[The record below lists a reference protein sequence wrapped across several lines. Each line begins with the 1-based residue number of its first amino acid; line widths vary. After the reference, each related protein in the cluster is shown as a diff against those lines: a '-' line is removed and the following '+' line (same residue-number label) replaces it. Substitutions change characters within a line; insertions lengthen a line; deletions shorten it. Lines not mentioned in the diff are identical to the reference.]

1 VAALQCPD
9 AEPQR
14 VVVDID
20 VVPGPFIEA
29 VGERLLR
36 VVTDELLK
44 AGMEIT
50 RTSVELHG
58 RTRHGEQCVDR
69 RLPKRFGRR

>member
-1 VAALQCPD
+1 MKTRPGSD
-9 AEPQR
+9 GEPQR

-44 AGMEIT
+44 TGMEIT
-50 RTSVELHG
+50 RTRV
-58 RTRHGEQCVDR
+58 
-69 RLPKRFGRR
+69 

>member
-1 VAALQCPD
+1 MTTRPGSAGK
-9 AEPQR
+9 PQR

-36 VVTDELLK
+36 VITDELLK
-44 AGMEIT
+44 IGMEIT
-50 RTSVELHG
+50 RTRVELHG
-58 RTRHGEQCVDR
+58 RISAW
-69 RLPKRFGRR
+69 

>member
-1 VAALQCPD
+1 MTTRPD
-9 AEPQR
+9 SAGKPQR

-44 AGMEIT
+44 LGVEIT
-50 RTSVELHG
+50 RTRVELHG
-58 RTRHGEQCVDR
+58 RIS
-69 RLPKRFGRR
+69 

>member
-1 VAALQCPD
+1 MASLQCPD
-9 AEPQR
+9 AERQR

-36 VVTDELLK
+36 VVTEELLT

-50 RTSVELHG
+50 RTRVELHG
-58 RTRHGEQCVDR
+58 RIS
-69 RLPKRFGRR
+69 

>member
-1 VAALQCPD
+1 VASLPGPD
-9 AEPQR
+9 DDPQR

-44 AGMEIT
+44 TGMEIT
-50 RTSVELHG
+50 RTRVEIHG
-58 RTRHGEQCVDR
+58 RISAW
-69 RLPKRFGRR
+69 

>member
-1 VAALQCPD
+1 
-9 AEPQR
+9 

-36 VVTDELLK
+36 AVTDELLK
-44 AGMEIT
+44 LGVEIT
-50 RTSVELHG
+50 RTRIELHG
-58 RTRHGEQCVDR
+58 
-69 RLPKRFGRR
+69 PISAW

>member
-1 VAALQCPD
+1 MTPLPRPD

-29 VGERLLR
+29 IGERLLR

-44 AGMEIT
+44 VGMEIT
-50 RTSVELHG
+50 RTRVEIHG
-58 RTRHGEQCVDR
+58 RISAW
-69 RLPKRFGRR
+69 

>member
-1 VAALQCPD
+1 MPSPD

-29 VGERLLR
+29 VAERLLR
-36 VVTDELLK
+36 VVTDDLLK

-50 RTSVELHG
+50 RTRVELHG
-58 RTRHGEQCVDR
+58 RISAW
-69 RLPKRFGRR
+69 

>member
-1 VAALQCPD
+1 MATLPCPD

-36 VVTDELLK
+36 AVTDELLK
-44 AGMEIT
+44 IGMEIT
-50 RTSVELHG
+50 RTRVELHG
-58 RTRHGEQCVDR
+58 RISAW
-69 RLPKRFGRR
+69 

>member
-1 VAALQCPD
+1 MSALQSPD

-20 VVPGPFIEA
+20 VVPGPFVDA

-36 VVTDELLK
+36 VVTDDLLK
-44 AGMEIT
+44 TGMEIT
-50 RTSVELHG
+50 RIRVELHG
-58 RTRHGEQCVDR
+58 RISAW
-69 RLPKRFGRR
+69 

>member
-1 VAALQCPD
+1 LWQDAPGPD
-9 AEPQR
+9 DDPQR

-44 AGMEIT
+44 TGMEIT
-50 RTSVELHG
+50 RTRV
-58 RTRHGEQCVDR
+58 
-69 RLPKRFGRR
+69 

>member
-1 VAALQCPD
+1 MTPLPRPD

-44 AGMEIT
+44 TGMEIT
-50 RTSVELHG
+50 RTRVELHG
-58 RTRHGEQCVDR
+58 
-69 RLPKRFGRR
+69 PISAW

>member
-1 VAALQCPD
+1 MSARPGSD

-20 VVPGPFIEA
+20 PLIEA

-44 AGMEIT
+44 TGMEVT
-50 RTSVELHG
+50 RTRVELHG
-58 RTRHGEQCVDR
+58 RISAW
-69 RLPKRFGRR
+69 

>member
-1 VAALQCPD
+1 MATLPRPD
-9 AEPQR
+9 SEPQR

-20 VVPGPFIEA
+20 VVPGPFVEA

-44 AGMEIT
+44 TGMEIT
-50 RTSVELHG
+50 RTRVELHG
-58 RTRHGEQCVDR
+58 RISAW
-69 RLPKRFGRR
+69 

>member
-1 VAALQCPD
+1 MPSPD

-29 VGERLLR
+29 VAERLLR
-36 VVTDELLK
+36 VLTDDLLK

-50 RTSVELHG
+50 RTRVELHG
-58 RTRHGEQCVDR
+58 RISAW
-69 RLPKRFGRR
+69 

>member
-1 VAALQCPD
+1 MSVPPCRE

-29 VGERLLR
+29 VGERMLR

-44 AGMEIT
+44 LGMEIT
-50 RTSVELHG
+50 RTRVELHG
-58 RTRHGEQCVDR
+58 
-69 RLPKRFGRR
+69 PISAW

>member
-1 VAALQCPD
+1 MTTRPD
-9 AEPQR
+9 SAGKPQR

-36 VVTDELLK
+36 VVTDDLLK
-44 AGMEIT
+44 LGVEIT
-50 RTSVELHG
+50 RTRVELHG
-58 RTRHGEQCVDR
+58 RISAW
-69 RLPKRFGRR
+69 

>member
-1 VAALQCPD
+1 VSAPPCPD

-58 RTRHGEQCVDR
+58 RISAW
-69 RLPKRFGRR
+69 

>member
-1 VAALQCPD
+1 VSALQSPD

-20 VVPGPFIEA
+20 VLPGPFIEA

-36 VVTDELLK
+36 AVTDELLRT
-44 AGMEIT
+44 GMEIT
-50 RTSVELHG
+50 RIRVELHG
-58 RTRHGEQCVDR
+58 RVSAW
-69 RLPKRFGRR
+69 

>member
-1 VAALQCPD
+1 MTTRPD
-9 AEPQR
+9 SDGKPQR

-20 VVPGPFIEA
+20 VEPGPFIEA

-44 AGMEIT
+44 LGSRSPAPVSSSTAG
-50 RTSVELHG
+50 S
-58 RTRHGEQCVDR
+58 RHGEHRVHR
-69 RLPKRFGRR
+69 RLPNHHR

>member
-1 VAALQCPD
+1 MTTRPD
-9 AEPQR
+9 SAGKPQR

-36 VVTDELLK
+36 VVTDDLLK
-44 AGMEIT
+44 LGVEIT
-50 RTSVELHG
+50 RTRVELHG
-58 RTRHGEQCVDR
+58 RIS
-69 RLPKRFGRR
+69 

>member
-1 VAALQCPD
+1 MPVLPSPD

-44 AGMEIT
+44 TGMEIT
-50 RTSVELHG
+50 RTRVELHG
-58 RTRHGEQCVDR
+58 RISAW
-69 RLPKRFGRR
+69 

>member
-1 VAALQCPD
+1 MAALHCPD

-29 VGERLLR
+29 VAERLLR
-36 VVTDELLK
+36 VVTDDLLK
-44 AGMEIT
+44 AGVEIT
-50 RTSVELHG
+50 RTRVELHG
-58 RTRHGEQCVDR
+58 RISAW
-69 RLPKRFGRR
+69 

>member
-1 VAALQCPD
+1 MTTRPD
-9 AEPQR
+9 SAGKPQR
-14 VVVDID
+14 VVVDIN

-50 RTSVELHG
+50 RTRVELHG
-58 RTRHGEQCVDR
+58 RISAW
-69 RLPKRFGRR
+69 